1 MIEFDFYDYYEDK
14 DKIKI
19 YGDELHNFFE
29 KYDINIDSVEFDNKS
44 NVVLYIQ
51 KFPKIDEKKL
61 EKNLL
66 NKIKHL
72 NDIEIRKTK
81 IVLIFDVKEIEIS

>member
-19 YGDELHNFFE
+19 YGDELHDFF
-29 KYDINIDSVEFDNKS
+29 KSYNIDIDSVEFDDKY

-51 KFPKIDEKKL
+51 KLPKLDEKKL
-61 EKNLL
+61 EKDILK
-66 NKIKHL
+66 KIEHL
-72 NDIEIRKTK
+72 NDIEIKKTK
-81 IVLIFDVKEIEIS
+81 IVLIFGVKEIEIS

>member
-1 MIEFDFYDYYEDK
+1 MKEFNFYDYYEDK

-19 YGDELHNFFE
+19 YGDELHDFF
-29 KYDINIDSVEFDNKS
+29 KTYNINIDSVEFDDKS

-51 KFPKIDEKKL
+51 KLPKLDEKKL
-61 EKNLL
+61 EKDILK
-66 NKIKHL
+66 KIEHL

-81 IVLIFDVKEIEIS
+81 IVLIFGVKEIEIS